1 MTARHALL
9 LCLALG
15 VPAAAM
21 NVRVPAVPAKFT
33 GGNASVAWRAW
44 EGPMLN
50 TYSTARGEKLSL
62 APELEAFAP
71 VIGAAKK
78 DGQPA
83 PFAPRSSAIH
93 LLTVQLEESGL
104 KAADFAALPVAERV
118 AKMQAAYEALR
129 GELQSAGEGLAKAA
143 EEAEQAGDRAALH
156 DAQTRLSLVM
166 TMHSDYIAPQVLKT
180 LRAARDKAFA
190 AHAKLTDTVVDGAAK
205 TAAETMNGAA
215 KPATAKQGF
224 AALGD
229 APDPWRGAV
238 SDPHAAERV
247 ATLAPLKD
255 GKVPA
260 EFLETF
266 AAKQQGGDQKL
277 SFDALEALKPAIA
290 NPFVN
295 GEDAARAL
303 TAVGLIA
310 REAPA
315 QRARD
320 LALQALMKNRFLAPE
335 LESLRV
341 FTLRDVGTATTDKEV
356 MGRIIKALAADAGV
370 KREGPAGEALAA
382 VEDAWKKAFGVP
394 NPVKAKAMREGSGKH
409 IKNGLMGLVGG
420 GASLYFFGAVTWLG
434 AFGAWLPYIGL
445 GIGALTLL
453 YGIYLRVRSRAS

>member
-1 MTARHALL
+1 MTGRLSLL
-9 LCLALG
+9 LLLAL
-15 VPAAAM
+15 PAAAM
-21 NVRVPAVPAKFT
+21 NVRVPTVPVKFT
-33 GGNASVAWRAW
+33 GGNAAAAWRAW
-44 EGPMLN
+44 EGPMLH
-50 TYSTARGEKLSL
+50 TYSTARGDKLAL
-62 APELEAFAP
+62 TPELESFAP
-71 VIGAAKK
+71 VIGTSKK

-83 PFAPRSSAIH
+83 PFAPRSSAFQ
-93 LLTVQLEESGL
+93 LLTIQLEESGL
-104 KAADFAALPVAERV
+104 KPADFAALPVAERV

-129 GELQSAGEGLAKAA
+129 GELQAAGEGLAKAA
-143 EEAEQAGDRAALH
+143 EEAEAAGDRAALH

-166 TMHSDYIAPQVLKT
+166 TLHSDYIAPQTLKT

-190 AHAKLTDTVVDGAAK
+190 AHAKLTDTVVDDAAK
-205 TAAETMNGAA
+205 KAAETMSGAA
-215 KPATAKQGF
+215 KPANAKQGF

-229 APDPWRGAV
+229 APDPWRGA
-238 SDPHAAERV
+238 SPDPHAGER
-247 ATLAPLKD
+247 ATTLAPLKD

-266 AAKQQGGDQKL
+266 AAKQQAGDQKL
-277 SFDALEALKPAIA
+277 SFEALEALKPAIA
-290 NPFVN
+290 NPFVT

-303 TAVGLIA
+303 AAVGLIA

-320 LALQALMKNRFLAPE
+320 LATQALLKNRFLAPE

-356 MGRIIKALAADAGV
+356 MGRVIKALAADAGV

-394 NPVKAKAMREGSGKH
+394 DPVKAKAMSEGSGKH

-420 GASLYFFGAVTWLG
+420 GVSLYFFGAVAWLG
-434 AFGAWLPYIGL
+434 AFGVWLPYIGL

-453 YGIYLRVRSRAS
+453 YGVYLRVRSRAR

>member
-1 MTARHALL
+1 MTARLALL
-9 LCLALG
+9 LLAL
-15 VPAAAM
+15 PAAAM
-21 NVRVPAVPAKFT
+21 NVRVPSVPAKFT
-33 GGNASVAWRAW
+33 GGNASAAWRAW

-50 TYSTARGEKLSL
+50 TYVTARGDKLAL

-78 DGQPA
+78 DGQAA

-93 LLTVQLEESGL
+93 LLTVQLEEAGL
-104 KAADFAALPVAERV
+104 KPADFAALPVAERV
-118 AKMQAAYEALR
+118 AKMQAAYESLR
-129 GELQSAGEGLAKAA
+129 GELQAAGEGLAKAA
-143 EEAEQAGDRAALH
+143 EEAEKAGDRAALH
-156 DAQTRLSLVM
+156 EAQTRLSLVM
-166 TMHSDYIAPQVLKT
+166 TLHSDYIAPQVLKT

-205 TAAETMNGAA
+205 SAADALSGAA
-215 KPATAKQGF
+215 KTPAKQGF
-224 AALGD
+224 EALGD
-229 APDPWRGAV
+229 APDPWRGAIN
-238 SDPHAAERV
+238 DPHKEARKQL
-247 ATLAPLKD
+247 LAPLA
-255 GKVPA
+255 GGNIPA
-260 EFLETF
+260 DFVEAF
-266 AAKQQGGDQKL
+266 ARYQQMGDPNL
-277 SFDALEALKPAIA
+277 SFDALVAFKAA
-290 NPFVN
+290 ADNPFATGPN
-295 GEDAARAL
+295 AARAL
-303 TAVGLIA
+303 AGIGLIA

-341 FTLRDVGTATTDKEV
+341 FTMRDVGTATTDKEV

-382 VEDAWKKAFGVP
+382 VEDAWKKAYGIP

-420 GASLYFFGAVTWLG
+420 GVSLYFFGAVTWLG

-453 YGIYLRVRSRAS
+453 YGVYLRVRSRAR

>member
-1 MTARHALL
+1 MTARLALL
-9 LCLALG
+9 LLAL
-15 VPAAAM
+15 PASAM
-21 NVRVPAVPAKFT
+21 NVRVPTVPAKFT
-33 GGNASVAWRAW
+33 GGNASAAWRAW

-50 TYSTARGEKLSL
+50 TYVTARGGKLAL

-93 LLTVQLEESGL
+93 LLTVQLEEAGL
-104 KAADFAALPVAERV
+104 KPADFAALPVAERV

-129 GELQSAGEGLAKAA
+129 GELQTAGEGLAKAA
-143 EEAEQAGDRAALH
+143 EEAEKAGARAALH
-156 DAQTRLSLVM
+156 EAQTRLSLVM
-166 TMHSDYIAPQVLKT
+166 TLHSDYIAPQVLKT

-205 TAAETMNGAA
+205 TAAETMNDAA
-215 KPATAKQGF
+215 KPAAPAKQGF

-229 APDPWRGAV
+229 APDPWRGATP
-238 SDPHAAERV
+238 DPHAAERA

-266 AAKQQGGDQKL
+266 AAQQQAGDQKL
-277 SFDALEALKPAIA
+277 SFEALDALKPAIA

-320 LALQALMKNRFLAPE
+320 LAVQALLKNRFLAPE

-382 VEDAWKKAFGVP
+382 VEGAWKKTYGIP

-420 GASLYFFGAVTWLG
+420 GVSLYFFGAVTWLG

-453 YGIYLRVRSRAS
+453 YGVYLRVRSRAR